1 MNSRTLTSRMK
12 AAAIAALMC
21 LSVAAT
27 TVTVVNRTINVAAVS
42 LSVGETL
49 AVDEKYRGKTA
60 DIAEDGI
67 ESITFTL
74 KADYTGNF
82 SFGFGIG
89 IAEDPY
95 WMEYNGKTK
104 TFDSKGAGMS
114 VAVKEGENVTVT
126 IDVSDLD
133 LKYAD
138 PYNSKYDGEWEF
150 RNYYSGEGDG
160 TVTLVS
166 VEANSSATDT
176 TGDTDTT
183 DTTETT
189 DPDAKES
196 HQKTS
201 GVTQNKT
208 TNSKWSFTDNKDG
221 TGTMTATLARQIDLQ
236 DSPYLLTA
244 GYDEDYYAELGVSP
258 IEGKDPINSH
268 KFNWGDFGLSSASV
282 GAGVSSNHS
291 ITVESLTATITSKT
305 PFKRFMY
312 GGGIGV
318 VNKSPAD
325 TEYAKQVA
333 GIEGKD
339 NAGYWYNDMGEY
351 MEEEDDGSYEWFVS
365 QGVEFGI
372 TPGFGYDLTSD
383 TSELGSWFKTT
394 WDVPEEKSRNMKA
407 PAVFPSSTGTAR
419 QMPRSMRL

>member
-42 LSVGETL
+42 LSVGENL
-49 AVDEKYRGKTA
+49 AVDDSYRGKTA

-67 ESITFTL
+67 ETITFTL

-150 RNYYSGEGDG
+150 RNYYSGESGG

-183 DTTETT
+183 DTSQTT

-201 GVTQNKT
+201 GVTHDRN
-208 TNSKWSFTDNKDG
+208 
-221 TGTMTATLARQIDLQ
+221 ARPSDR
-236 DSPYLLTA
+236 P
-244 GYDEDYYAELGVSP
+244 
-258 IEGKDPINSH
+258 
-268 KFNWGDFGLSSASV
+268 
-282 GAGVSSNHS
+282 
-291 ITVESLTATITSKT
+291 
-305 PFKRFMY
+305 
-312 GGGIGV
+312 
-318 VNKSPAD
+318 
-325 TEYAKQVA
+325 
-333 GIEGKD
+333 
-339 NAGYWYNDMGEY
+339 
-351 MEEEDDGSYEWFVS
+351 
-365 QGVEFGI
+365 
-372 TPGFGYDLTSD
+372 PGFSVSADC
-383 TSELGSWFKTT
+383 
-394 WDVPEEKSRNMKA
+394 
-407 PAVFPSSTGTAR
+407 
-419 QMPRSMRL
+419 RLR